1 LVFPLSVTQPNAPSI
16 LSQSAFLA
24 GRTLKLPPSIILSSM
39 VINML
44 ALVLPLVILQV
55 YDRVLPLASMGTLY
69 ALAASLV
76 AVTLIEAALKF
87 ARGYLVDQ
95 KAMETAYS
103 ARQRAVRAL
112 LSAPWT
118 QVASASADVWQRR
131 LTAVDE
137 ATGIGKGADQTVLLD
152 LPFVGVFLGLT
163 WMVGGPLVWVLAGV
177 ITFFLAITVL
187 TSRNFRES
195 LDKRSRDEAARY
207 NFISEALRGISTV
220 KLMAAEPF
228 LLRRAEEHA
237 ETAAQNSYRVILE
250 SNRFLTL
257 GQLFASV
264 TMIMVVT
271 AGAYLVIEGKMS
283 IGSLACCTLLATR
296 TTQPILRAIG
306 AWSQLQNAT
315 LAQQKADHV
324 LSLDSASLS
333 GQTEI
338 AGGKVELAGVCVTP
352 TPSLRLFSGL
362 SLRVETGEIIG
373 VTGGSGSGKSVL
385 LALIAG
391 HRAPDSGVVAINGLD
406 IQSEEGEDQL
416 RGVIL
421 LGGQPAIF
429 RGTFLDNITLGRGG
443 DAVQRGVRAISL
455 IGFEEQI
462 NRLPEG
468 FNTQLG
474 DSATDLLPRRFI
486 QSIALARALTAPA
499 HIILIDGASAYFT
512 HESQVLF
519 RRAVEELA
527 PRTTFILTD
536 HRAGK
541 LQFADRLFAI
551 ENGQLNPVR
560 G

>member
-1 LVFPLSVTQPNAPSI
+1 
-16 LSQSAFLA
+16 
-24 GRTLKLPPSIILSSM
+24 M

-69 ALAASLV
+69 MLALCLV
-76 AVTLIEAALKF
+76 SVTLVEAVLKF

-95 KAMETAYS
+95 KGLGIAYS

-112 LSAPWT
+112 LCAPWP
-118 QVASASADVWQRR
+118 QVSAASADVWQRR

-152 LPFVGVFLGLT
+152 LPFVVLFLGLT
-163 WMVGGPLVWVLAGV
+163 WLVGGQLVWVLAGV
-177 ITFFLAITVL
+177 IAFFLTLTVL

-195 LDKRSRDEAARY
+195 LDRRARDEADRY
-207 NFISEALRGISTV
+207 NFISEALHGISTV

-271 AGAYLVIEGKMS
+271 AGAYLVIEGQMS

-296 TTQPILRAIG
+296 TTQPILRAIS
-306 AWSQLQNAT
+306 AWSQLQNAS
-315 LAQQKADHV
+315 LAQQKADH
-324 LSLDSASLS
+324 LLNLDAPSLG

-338 AGGKVELAGVCVTP
+338 AAGGKVELVDVSLIP
-352 TPSLRLFSGL
+352 SPSLWLFSDL
-362 SLRVETGEIIG
+362 SLRVESGEIIG
-373 VTGGSGSGKSVL
+373 ITGGSGSGKSVL

-391 HRAPDSGVVAINGLD
+391 HRAPDLGVVKINGVD
-406 IQSEEGEDQL
+406 IQSEEGEEQL
-416 RGVIL
+416 RNVIL
-421 LGGQPAIF
+421 LGGLPAIF

-443 DAVQRGVRAISL
+443 DAVQRAVRAISL

-499 HIILIDGASAYFT
+499 NIILIDGASAYFT
-512 HESQVLF
+512 HESQALF
-519 RRAVEELA
+519 RRAVKELA
-527 PRTTFILTD
+527 PGTTFILTD

-541 LQFADRLFAI
+541 LQFADRVFAI